1 MDAEAR
7 EIADD
12 LLAREAML
20 LDRRDWDGWLALYAE
35 DCVFWVPAWREDD
48 TPVEDP
54 DREVSHIY
62 HDSREGL
69 EERVLR
75 LRTQRSVTTMPL
87 WRTAHLVTGIVA
99 HNEGTGRIVADAA
112 FSVSLF
118 HPRTGVQHSL
128 FGRSE
133 VRLRQAGSAWCI
145 ARKKILVMNDLIPT
159 AVDFYC
165 L

>member
-7 EIADD
+7 EIAAD

-69 EERVLR
+69 EERILR

-87 WRTAHLVTGIVA
+87 WRTAHLVTGVVA
-99 HNEGTGRIVADAA
+99 RRDGTDRIVADAA
-112 FSVSLF
+112 FSVFLF
-118 HPRTGVQHSL
+118 HPRTGTQHAL

-133 VRLRQAGSAWCI
+133 VLLARREDTWRI